1 MDTRIRI
8 RFPVFSLVKLAE
20 RRVVVKPLENGEC
33 YVVLFTVRAEAE
45 EWRARECPFA
55 DLWTMRD
62 RDNLRKFLIGT
73 VSDRTCRV
81 AVNPSDSAT
90 GPPCTVAIRG
100 LLERLTKK

>member
-1 MDTRIRI
+1 METRIRI
-8 RFPVFSLVKLAE
+8 RFPIYSLVNLAE

-62 RDNLRKFLIGT
+62 RNNLRKFLTGT
-73 VSDRTCRV
+73 MSDRTCRV
-81 AVNPSDSAT
+81 AVNPTDSAM
-90 GPPCTVAIRG
+90 GPPCTVAISS
-100 LLERLTKK
+100 LLDCLTKK